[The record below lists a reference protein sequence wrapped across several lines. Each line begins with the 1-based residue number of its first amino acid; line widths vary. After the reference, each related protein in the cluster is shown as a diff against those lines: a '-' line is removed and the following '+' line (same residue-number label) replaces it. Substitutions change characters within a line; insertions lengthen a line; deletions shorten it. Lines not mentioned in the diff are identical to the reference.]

1 MTKENE
7 MKKMTAH
14 FWNLNEDPQLTN
26 MVAHFLQPGKIF
38 LLGYDGRDYQPYLTT
53 TLPGSVGIRTREIA
67 VQVPDRNLHIT
78 NRLTSNELC
87 ITHEQMRNDK
97 TSFQNIFYFF

>member
-26 MVAHFLQPGKIF
+26 MVSHFLQPGKIF
-38 LLGYDGRDYQPYLTT
+38 LLGYDDRDYQPYLTT
-53 TLPGSVGIRTREIA
+53 TLPGSVGMSGFE
-67 VQVPDRNLHIT
+67 HG
-78 NRLTSNELC
+78 RLRCKSLIETF
-87 ITHEQMRNDK
+87 T
-97 TSFQNIFYFF
+97 